1 MENFRLAKGLPYLL
15 ASYKGDIHSF
25 ACANSLMKFLKSPQ
39 LFENAKLPTKMPSP
53 DLRPI
58 YKEKAKPGK
67 EKEGDCTDYLDLH
80 LGEIMMKILS

>member
-1 MENFRLAKGLPYLL
+1 MDNFRLAKGLPYLL

-25 ACANSLMKFLKSPQ
+25 ADAESLRLFLKSPQ
-39 LFENAKLPTKMPSP
+39 LYENAKLPTKMPSP

-58 YKEKAKPGK
+58 YKEKAKPSDDKK
-67 EKEGDCTDYLDLH
+67 EDCTDYLDLH